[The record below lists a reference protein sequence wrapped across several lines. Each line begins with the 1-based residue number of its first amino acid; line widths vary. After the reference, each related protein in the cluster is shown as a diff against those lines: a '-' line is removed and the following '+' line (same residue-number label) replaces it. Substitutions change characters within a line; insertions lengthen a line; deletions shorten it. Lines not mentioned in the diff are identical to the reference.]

1 MKIECNRKRDGCNRS
16 NMHSK
21 DDIAFYWSIAGMK
34 SICFKSLTLHHF
46 FSFALQCPVSIYS
59 SSCPF
64 VLASTPRWPYSDK
77 SALLNFAVFRTVAIH
92 QYCSWCLHTAHIHCE
107 KRAMFVGL
115 WVDASF
121 SLIAN
126 AEEEKKPKFVVC
138 VCALCLSF
146 ALYIYMLNKWT
157 WLFLPKFCNTHVCR
171 LECASAS
178 KWSLFRVWFI
188 LNMPFV
194 CLNKVFLFLF
204 LVQQKWKN
212 VEGQSARFVYTNI
225 QTETTNRKM
234 AQHLWIATKF

>member
-1 MKIECNRKRDGCNRS
+1 MQSKAGRMQPEQHALKRRYSFLLVHCRNEK
-16 NMHSK
+16 HLLQ
-21 DDIAFYWSIAGMK
+21 ITHF
-34 SICFKSLTLHHF
+34 TPF

-64 VLASTPRWPYSDK
+64 VLANVPRWPYSDK

-92 QYCSWCLHTAHIHCE
+92 QYCLWCLHTAHIHCE

-126 AEEEKKPKFVVC
+126 ADEEKNQNSLYVFVLC
-138 VCALCLSF
+138 VSHLPSIFTCWINERGCFCPSF
-146 ALYIYMLNKWT
+146 AIHMCVDSSVHQPASEVYFASGSSWICPL
-157 WLFLPKFCNTHVCR
+157 
-171 LECASAS
+171 CAWIRCFHS
-178 KWSLFRVWFI
+178 I
-188 LNMPFV
+188 
-194 CLNKVFLFLF
+194 F
-204 LVQQKWKN
+204 LVQEKWKN